1 MFVRYYFVPGK
12 QVAWAAAAP
21 HTNATP
27 ASPLV
32 ENMGARSR
40 CANATAG
47 GGACSPLFPRSGGV
61 SPKLTYNLTKSFLK
75 MDKREHNNLR
85 KTKNT
90 NLDNPPII

>member
-1 MFVRYYFVPGK
+1 MRLEK
-12 QVAWAAAAP
+12 KLAWAAALC
-21 HTNATP
+21 TSVTP

-47 GGACSPLFPRSGGV
+47 GGACSPLFPGSGGV
-61 SPKLTYNLTKSFLK
+61 SPKPTYNLTKSVLK
-75 MDKREHNNLR
+75 KDKREHNNLR
-85 KTKNT
+85 KTENT